1 MREHSLQIKN
11 GVIETKEKKLKERAK
26 LKRLKV
32 SFAE

>member
-11 GVIETKEKKLKERAK
+11 EVIESRDKKLKEKSK